1 MDHRESTARPLH
13 GHTLMTVG
21 AHLDVTTASALRE
34 SLLGHLRHGGRWLII
49 DLSGVNYCDA
59 FGLAVL
65 LVMDRRARLL
75 GGGLRLAA
83 PTAVA
88 TKTLQVSGLQRHFAI
103 YPTTEDAAADYDR
116 LERQRAAR
124 A

>member
-1 MDHRESTARPLH
+1 MR
-13 GHTLMTVG
+13 GK
-21 AHLDVTTASALRE
+21 
-34 SLLGHLRHGGRWLII
+34 LLGYLQHGGRWLII

-65 LVMDRRARLL
+65 LVTDRRARLL

-88 TKTLQVSGLQRHFAI
+88 TDALCVSGLHRHFAI
-103 YPTTEDAAADYDR
+103 YPTTEAAVADHDR
-116 LERQRAAR
+116 LARQRVAR
-124 A
+124 AG